1 MNGGAWIQIYTRC
14 YFRHQGLAETK
25 IRQSLSIGYSLVE
38 RGSVALLVYGEQTT
52 NKPTLRDGYGDNAEE

>member
-14 YFRHQGLAETK
+14 YFRHQESAQTK

-38 RGSVALLVYGEQTT
+38 GGSVALFVQSEHTI
-52 NKPTLRDGYGDNAEE
+52 NKPTLRDGYGANEEE